1 MSNASEAVTR
11 GVRVRVESFYVPD
24 RSDPE
29 DGAWFFGYRVDIRNE
44 GEIAVQLLSRH
55 WVITDGEGRVE
66 EVRGPG
72 VIGEQ
77 PVLGPGESFQY
88 VSACPLSTAFGT
100 MQGTYTMATESGDRF
115 EAEIAAFAL
124 SEPYAVN

>member
-1 MSNASEAVTR
+1 MSSSSEAITS
-11 GVRVRVESFYVPD
+11 GIRVKVESFYVPD

-29 DGAWFFGYRVDIRNE
+29 DDTWFFGYRVTIQND
-44 GEIAVQLLSRH
+44 GSDVVQLLSRH

-77 PVLGPGESFQY
+77 PILRPGESFQY
-88 VSACPLSTAFGT
+88 VSACPLTTAFGT
-100 MQGTYTMATESGDRF
+100 MQGTYTMVNDAGVRF
-115 EAEIAAFAL
+115 DVEIAPFAL
-124 SEPYAVN
+124 SEPFAVN

>member
-1 MSNASEAVTR
+1 MSNTSEATTSGIR
-11 GVRVRVESFYVPD
+11 IRVESFYVPD

-29 DGAWFFGYRVDIRNE
+29 DDAWFFGYRVTIHNE
-44 GEIAVQLLSRH
+44 GEDVVQLLARH

-77 PVLGPGESFQY
+77 PWLRPGESFQY
-88 VSACPLSTAFGT
+88 VSACPLTTAFGT
-100 MQGTYTMATESGDRF
+100 MQGSYTMVTDAGDRF
-115 EAEIAAFAL
+115 EAEIAPFAL
-124 SEPYAVN
+124 SEPFAVN